1 MAPEGYEPYHVH
13 VFLILLYGTTPPSA
27 SPLTRA
33 TPAKTDHN
41 KEMYQRYLAGESPS
55 LLAREY
61 GISEQR
67 VFVII
72 RKFKYQE

>member
-1 MAPEGYEPYHVH
+1 
-13 VFLILLYGTTPPSA
+13 VFLVLLYGSRPTSSSPVTKTTPP
-27 SPLTRA
+27 
-33 TPAKTDHN
+33 KTDRN
-41 KEMYQRYLAGESPS
+41 REIYQRYLAGESPS

-72 RKFKYQE
+72 RKFKSKKQ